1 MPQVIV
7 SPEGFKHLERLLEF
21 LEGEDPSAAASAWHA
36 ILSGISVLVDHPL
49 VGRHVAGE
57 LRELLISHGRTGYVA
72 LYRFIPAQSIV
83 RVLGF
88 RHQRELHYPL

>member
-7 SPEGFKHLERLLEF
+7 SPKAVKHLERLLEF
-21 LEGEDPSAAASAWHA
+21 LEEEDPSAVASAWQT
-36 ILSGISVLVDHPL
+36 ILSGVSILGDHPL
-49 VGRHVAGE
+49 AGRPIAGE
-57 LRELLISHGRTGYVA
+57 LRELLISFGRTGYVA
-72 LYRFIPAQSIV
+72 LYRFIPSRSVV

>member
-1 MPQVIV
+1 VAQVIY
-7 SPEGFKHLERLLEF
+7 SPQALDQLERLMEF
-21 LEGEDPSAAASAWHA
+21 LLEEDPSAAASAKQA
-36 ILSGISVLVDHPL
+36 IVSGVDVVGEHPL

-57 LRELLISHGRTGYVA
+57 IRELLISFGHTGYAA
-72 LYRFIPAQSIV
+72 LYHFVPAQSLV